1 MQKPQRL
8 VSKAFGKRAH
18 VENQLAVGGT
28 FDRRAKVEP
37 ASLRSDTACRIA
49 DNESVG
55 ALVDDQ
61 IRQRRLV
68 GAPVAIP
75 DDVGDGAQ
83 HLDTAMADGAQIAV
97 DEVRA
102 ERAGAQA
109 DWLGLDR
116 GCAMEEEGIRGHLSK
131 ASSCT
136 GSPLAA
142 PA

>member
-1 MQKPQRL
+1 MRKLCFHHAAVGVLDSDRAAGQAGDRMQDAEAAAIGL
-8 VSKAFGKRAH
+8 ESAFGKRAH
-18 VENQLAVGGT
+18 VENQLAVGGA

-49 DNESVG
+49 DSESVG

-97 DEVRA
+97 DEV
-102 ERAGAQA
+102 
-109 DWLGLDR
+109 
-116 GCAMEEEGIRGHLSK
+116 
-131 ASSCT
+131 
-136 GSPLAA
+136 GS
-142 PA
+142 